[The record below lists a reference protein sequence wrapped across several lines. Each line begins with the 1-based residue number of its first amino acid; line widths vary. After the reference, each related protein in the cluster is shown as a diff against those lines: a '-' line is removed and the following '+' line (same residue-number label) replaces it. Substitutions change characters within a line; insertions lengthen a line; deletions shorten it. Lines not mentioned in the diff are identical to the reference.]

1 MLQASFQS
9 FQSFDPAAAQAL
21 QKVACMAG
29 QDLAG
34 LLQLEGLPLDTSREA
49 YVQHA
54 VLRVC
59 VEDVQWQSASFAQVR
74 IQHVSS
80 SSASCSFTSMSF
92 WHLQP
97 LDFFVLLRL
106 HCTALTRGSLA
117 CGCGFTMPAW
127 HTGVPCLPMLYPCIP
142 K

>member
-1 MLQASFQS
+1 
-9 FQSFDPAAAQAL
+9 
-21 QKVACMAG
+21 MAG

-74 IQHVSS
+74 IQHASS
-80 SSASCSFTSMSF
+80 SVVSCSFKSVSF
-92 WHLQP
+92 WLQICVF
-97 LDFFVLLRL
+97 LVLAAFVIFGSIEV
-106 HCTALTRGSLA
+106 ALFSCDQFLA
-117 CGCGFTMPAW
+117 CGCGLTMPA
-127 HTGVPCLPMLYPCIP
+127 
-142 K
+142 